1 MKNLGIYGYSI
12 SSMCAYELVNDFVST
27 IKPNHSEEEV
37 KIRALAFEEI
47 LRKRYY
53 NANMLE
59 VTVLVE
65 DFRVFKEIGS
75 NSMLKLIDKIILDI
89 DTLRDGFPLL
99 GSLITGYQ
107 SMLGVFIEWQ
117 KEN

>member
-1 MKNLGIYGYSI
+1 MKSSEAYTYSI

-27 IKPNHSEEEV
+27 IKPGHSKEEV

-47 LRKRYY
+47 LRKRYH
-53 NANMLE
+53 NVSMLTI
-59 VTVLVE
+59 VVLVE
-65 DFRVFKEIGS
+65 DFKVFKNIGS
-75 NSMLKLIDKIILDI
+75 NIMMRLVDKIILDI

-107 SMLGVFIEWQ
+107 SMLGVFIEWEKQ
-117 KEN
+117 N